1 MKRMKRNASPMHV
14 VSMVLFEEDKLNKWA
29 DLEIFMRNEEDKDDK
44 LGQQASEKQK
54 EIMILW

>member
-1 MKRMKRNASPMHV
+1 MA
-14 VSMVLFEEDKLNKWA
+14 LFEEDKLNKWA
-29 DLEIFMRNEEDKDDK
+29 TLEIFMRNEEDKDDK

>member
-1 MKRMKRNASPMHV
+1 
-14 VSMVLFEEDKLNKWA
+14 MVLFEEDKLNKWA
-29 DLEIFMRNEEDKDDK
+29 DLEIFMRNEEVKDDK